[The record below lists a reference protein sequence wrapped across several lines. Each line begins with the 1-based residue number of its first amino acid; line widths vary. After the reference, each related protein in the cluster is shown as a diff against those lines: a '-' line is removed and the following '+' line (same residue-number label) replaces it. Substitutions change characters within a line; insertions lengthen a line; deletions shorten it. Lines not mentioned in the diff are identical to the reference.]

1 MQRLTNTIKDSFGSK
16 RGFSK
21 YVLFKALT
29 VLGYFRKYS
38 QVDWSR
44 VERLVFVCHGNICRS
59 PLGEAVAKSKEA
71 NAVSLGIACKD
82 GAPADPRAIAF
93 AHTISIDL
101 SLHRSRNLSNIEIT
115 PEDLVVVM
123 EPKHLKHFTSLANTG
138 VQLTLAGLW
147 ESNPCAYI
155 HDPYCANEK
164 FFSRCEQRVV
174 AASLALLEAK

>member
-1 MQRLTNTIKDSFGSK
+1 MQRLTNAIKDSFGSK
-16 RGFSK
+16 RGFFK
-21 YVLFKALT
+21 YVLFKVLT

-44 VERLVFVCHGNICRS
+44 VDRLVFVCHGNICRS
-59 PLGEAVAKSKEA
+59 PLGEAVAKSREA
-71 NAVSLGIACKD
+71 NAISLGIACKD
-82 GAPADPRAIAF
+82 GALADPRAIAF
-93 AHTISIDL
+93 AHTVGIDL
-101 SLHRSRNLSNIEIT
+101 SQHRSQNLRSIEIT
-115 PEDLVVVM
+115 PDDLIVVM
-123 EPKHLKHFTSLANTG
+123 EPKHLEHFTSLSKTD

-174 AASLALLEAK
+174 AASLALLAAK